1 MSINQ
6 YYKERIFQ
14 PAGLTR
20 TFYDLSNGMV
30 GPPRSHHPSPPAVH
44 IATG

>member
-1 MSINQ
+1 MSINR

-20 TFYDLSNGMV
+20 TFYDLSNGVVSVMK
-30 GPPRSHHPSPPAVH
+30 PSIRV
-44 IATG
+44 TL